1 MKRKLWIILMALALT
16 VCFVLTACGEDK
28 TEGAT
33 PDNAE
38 SVVVRTVT
46 ATPIPTTAATSADK
60 ASSVASSSASS
71 SAAEEIAVEE
81 NHDDQEE
88 QIVTSQPEEEQ
99 QEQTPQ
105 TSSSASSKTSSGNPA
120 YSDGKKPNFTITMLN
135 TNTKK
140 SYSASC
146 NYSADK
152 ENVAVAAFFL
162 PGGNYE
168 ITVSPYEDGEAL
180 SGAVATGM
188 YKNDIGE
195 TERKSVRVNYNAV
208 TGTIEVEEVKSTRNQ

>member
-1 MKRKLWIILMALALT
+1 MVSVLT
-16 VCFVLTACGEDK
+16 VCFVLTACGEDQ

-46 ATPIPTTAATSADK
+46 ADPIPTTAEKSADK
-60 ASSVASSSASS
+60 ASSDASSSASS
-71 SAAEEIAVEE
+71 SAVSSSAEEIAVEE

-99 QEQTPQ
+99 LEQTPK
-105 TSSSASSKTSSGNPA
+105 TSSSASSKASSGNPA
-120 YSDGKKPNFTITMLN
+120 YRDGKKPNFTITMLN
-135 TNTKK
+135 TDTKK

-152 ENVAVAAFFL
+152 ENVAIASFFL
-162 PGGNYE
+162 QGGTYE

-180 SGAVATGM
+180 SGAVATGI

-195 TERKSVRVNYNAV
+195 TDRKSVRVNYNAV
-208 TGTIEVEEVKSTRNQ
+208 TGTIEIEEVKSNRNQ

>member
-1 MKRKLWIILMALALT
+1 MKQRLLIILTALVLA
-16 VCFVLTACGEDK
+16 VCFVLTACGEDQ

-46 ATPIPTTAATSADK
+46 ATPIPTTAEASADK

-71 SAAEEIAVEE
+71 SAVSFSAEE
-81 NHDDQEE
+81 NNTPQEE

-99 QEQTPQ
+99 QEQTPK
-105 TSSSASSKTSSGNPA
+105 TSSSASSKASSGNPA
-120 YSDGKKPNFTITMLN
+120 YRDGKKPNFTITMLN
-135 TNTKK
+135 TDTKK

-152 ENVAVAAFFL
+152 ENVAIASFFL

-188 YKNDIGE
+188 YKNSIGE

-208 TGTIEVEEVKSTRNQ
+208 TGTIEIEEVKSNRNQ

>member
-1 MKRKLWIILMALALT
+1 MVSVLT
-16 VCFVLTACGEDK
+16 VCFVLTACGEDQ

-46 ATPIPTTAATSADK
+46 ADPIPTTAATSADK
-60 ASSVASSSASS
+60 ASSVASSSSSS
-71 SAAEEIAVEE
+71 SAVSSSAEEIAIEE

-99 QEQTPQ
+99 QEQTPK
-105 TSSSASSKTSSGNPA
+105 TSSSASSKASSGNPA
-120 YSDGKKPNFTITMLN
+120 YRDGKKPNFTITMLN
-135 TNTKK
+135 TDTKK

-152 ENVAVAAFFL
+152 ENVAIASFFL
-162 PGGNYE
+162 PGGTYE

-180 SGAVATGM
+180 SGAVATGI

-195 TERKSVRVNYNAV
+195 TDRKSVRVNYNAV
-208 TGTIEVEEVKSTRNQ
+208 TGTIEIEEVKSNRNQ